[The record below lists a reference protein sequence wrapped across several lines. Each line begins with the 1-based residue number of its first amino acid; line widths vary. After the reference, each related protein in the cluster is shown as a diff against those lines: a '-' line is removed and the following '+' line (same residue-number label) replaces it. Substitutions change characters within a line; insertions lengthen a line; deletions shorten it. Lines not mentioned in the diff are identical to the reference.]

1 MDEPPLS
8 PHSLAKQMF
17 GESDDEDE
25 VELLTP
31 GQRTGAAPA
40 LPPRG
45 SAATTTEPAP
55 PTADTTAP
63 TDTAASTDTINPPA
77 PKYPKLTPE
86 MVRARFGAYK
96 RRAEEM
102 KDRKGKVKNSSSIPS
117 APLASQGGNGTP
129 APNAAT
135 FPSTFTQYNHGH
147 SSTAPQQPIY
157 TGMAPPPDPMPWGVG
172 GPYSGTQG
180 LPSYPNPFS
189 GVNNTMPHHS
199 AFPPW
204 LHSQWA
210 ALPFQGLGVAP
221 PGFPQPQYGEFH
233 FSFPGE

>member
-8 PHSLAKQMF
+8 PNSLAKQMF

-40 LPPRG
+40 VPPRG

-55 PTADTTAP
+55 PSADTTAP
-63 TDTAASTDTINPPA
+63 PDTAASTDTFTPPA

-86 MVRARFGAYK
+86 FVHARFDAYK
-96 RRAEEM
+96 KRAEES
-102 KDRKGKVKNSSSIPS
+102 KDRKRKAKNTPS
-117 APLASQGGNGTP
+117 PSPSASQGGNSTP

-135 FPSTFTQYNHGH
+135 SPSTSHQYNYG
-147 SSTAPQQPIY
+147 TAPQQPNY
-157 TGMAPPPDPMPWGVG
+157 TSMAPPPDPMPWGVG
-172 GPYSGTQG
+172 GPCSGAQG
-180 LPSYPNPFS
+180 LPSYP
-189 GVNNTMPHHS
+189 MPQQS

-204 LHSQWA
+204 YHPQWA
-210 ALPFQGLGVAP
+210 AMPFQGLGIAP
-221 PGFPQPQYGEFH
+221 PGYPQPQYGEFH
-233 FSFPGE
+233 FSFPGG

>member
-1 MDEPPLS
+1 MDEPPPS
-8 PHSLAKQMF
+8 PNSLAKQMF

-40 LPPRG
+40 VPPRA
-45 SAATTTEPAP
+45 SAATTSEPP
-55 PTADTTAP
+55 PPSADTTAP
-63 TDTAASTDTINPPA
+63 PHTATSTDSFSSPA

-86 MVRARFGAYK
+86 FVQGRFDAYK
-96 RRAEEM
+96 KRAEES
-102 KDRKGKVKNSSSIPS
+102 KDRKRKAKNTPS
-117 APLASQGGNGTP
+117 PSPSASQGGNSTP

-135 FPSTFTQYNHGH
+135 FPSTSTQYNYG
-147 SSTAPQQPIY
+147 TAPLQPNY
-157 TGMAPPPDPMPWGVG
+157 TSMAPPPDPMPWGVG
-172 GPYSGTQG
+172 GPYSGAQG

-189 GVNNTMPHHS
+189 GVNNTMPQHS

-204 LHSQWA
+204 LHPQWA

-221 PGFPQPQYGEFH
+221 PGYPQPQYGEFH
-233 FSFPGE
+233 FSFPGG

>member
-1 MDEPPLS
+1 MDEPPPS
-8 PHSLAKQMF
+8 PNSLAKQMF

-40 LPPRG
+40 VPPRA
-45 SAATTTEPAP
+45 SAATTSEPP
-55 PTADTTAP
+55 PPSADTTAP
-63 TDTAASTDTINPPA
+63 HTATSTDTFSSPA

-86 MVRARFGAYK
+86 FVQGRFDAYK
-96 RRAEEM
+96 KRAKES
-102 KDRKGKVKNSSSIPS
+102 KDGKRKAKNTPS
-117 APLASQGGNGTP
+117 PSPSASQGGNSTP

-135 FPSTFTQYNHGH
+135 FPSTSTQYNHGH
-147 SSTAPQQPIY
+147 SSTAPQQPNY

-172 GPYSGTQG
+172 GPYSGAQG

-189 GVNNTMPHHS
+189 GVNNTMPQHS

-204 LHSQWA
+204 YHPQWA

-221 PGFPQPQYGEFH
+221 PGYPQPQYGEFH
-233 FSFPGE
+233 FSFPGG

>member
-63 TDTAASTDTINPPA
+63 TDTAASTDPINPPA

-86 MVRARFGAYK
+86 FVHARFGAYK

-102 KDRKGKVKNSSSIPS
+102 KDRKGKAKNSSSNSPS
-117 APLASQGGNGTP
+117 PLASQGGNGTP

-147 SSTAPQQPIY
+147 SSTAPQQPIN

-172 GPYSGTQG
+172 GPYRGTQG
-180 LPSYPNPFS
+180 LPSYYPGQIQPGFNH
-189 GVNNTMPHHS
+189 TMPHQS

-204 LHSQWA
+204 LHSQRT
-210 ALPFQGLGVAP
+210 ALPYQGLGVEP
-221 PGFPQPQYGEFH
+221 PMDRHWPYTQPQLG
-233 FSFPGE
+233 